1 MTIRSMAAS
10 SHNAHR
16 SPLSQPTR
24 LRGSDKLWTYVRW
37 LAVGT
42 WCLLRLLDHSAWPST
57 VAVIGALGLGYC
69 GLLHALASR
78 SRPLS
83 HTVTLFTDP
92 LLVALLC
99 SVSGGLQS
107 DAFPYFYG
115 VTLAAAIRFG
125 FREGILVA
133 GISALSTVGLFLG
146 LPSSAGSLS
155 EPLSSISYLAL
166 IAGLSSL
173 LTREGQQ
180 QPQPAVSTT
189 NASDRLL
196 VLSQSLASL
205 DVDTILQQLAD
216 ELLRQV
222 PCRGVSV
229 LLLEPHRRRADR
241 VAASGRLTI
250 PPATELNAALN
261 NGLLHDALEQGIVL
275 LDTPSLIRARL
286 PFSPRMQEWA
296 DHNILIVR
304 LTTQEPIGCIV
315 LTDKPRVGGFTHED
329 TQLLT
334 AVARHAALAI
344 TKALES
350 EQMRTTEADHQGL
363 LRALIHAQEEERK
376 QVVNEWHARLGEK
389 LFQVIRDFRACQE
402 LITQRVPEGK
412 ERMDRLAG
420 ELDAMA
426 ALVRHF
432 TNEIHPSVLDDFG
445 FVEALREY
453 VATLRNQEPFAV
465 TLQADDNTTQ
475 LPNEAGLTLFRIT
488 QEAMRNIRQHA
499 QARNVQIAFVHEQ
512 SGVSLMIKD
521 DGQGFNLTHSQQG
534 HYGLLYMRER
544 AEACGGEF
552 HVHSICGQ
560 GTEIRVEF
568 PTPLSL
574 DETTPIRS
582 STYA

>member
-10 SHNAHR
+10 SHNARR
-16 SPLSQPTR
+16 SPLSQPAR
-24 LRGSDKLWTYVRW
+24 LRGNDKLWTYVRW
-37 LAVGT
+37 FAVGT
-42 WCLLRLLDHSAWPST
+42 WCLLRFLDHSAWPST
-57 VAVIGALGLGYC
+57 VAIIGALGLGYC

-78 SRPLS
+78 RPFS

-125 FREGILVA
+125 FREGILAA
-133 GISALSTVGLFLG
+133 GISALSTVGLFLC

-173 LTREGQQ
+173 FAREGQQ
-180 QPQPAVSTT
+180 QPQPAESTIH
-189 NASDRLL
+189 ASDRLL
-196 VLSQSLASL
+196 VLYQSLASL

-222 PCRGVSV
+222 PCRGVSI

-250 PPATELNAALN
+250 PPATELNAALD
-261 NGLLHDALEQGIVL
+261 NGLLYDALEQGVVL
-275 LDTPSLIRARL
+275 FDTPSLIRTRL

-304 LTTQEPIGCIV
+304 LTTREPIGCIV
-315 LTDKPRVGGFTHED
+315 LTDKPNVGGFTHED
-329 TQLLT
+329 IQLLT

-344 TKALES
+344 TKASES
-350 EQMRTTEADHQGL
+350 EQIRATEADHQGL
-363 LRALIHAQEEERK
+363 LRALIHTQEEERK
-376 QVVNEWHARLGEK
+376 RVVDEWHARLGEK

-432 TNEIHPSVLDDFG
+432 TNEIHSSVLDDFG

-465 TLQADDNTTQ
+465 TLQADDDTTQ
-475 LPNEAGLTLFRIT
+475 LPNEAALTLFRIT

-512 SGVSLMIKD
+512 FGVSLMIKD

-568 PTPLSL
+568 PTPSSL